1 MEQATLLIDAPA
13 VAPAKTDGRANSLTP
28 HSWTHERGA
37 IPTYLEFFAG
47 SGLVAEAL
55 RSFFKPL
62 WANDICEKKAAVYSA
77 NHGSKHFHLGSIGDV
92 AGSDLPA
99 SDMAWASF
107 PCQDL
112 SLAGMIEG
120 IHGARS
126 GLVWQWLRVIDE
138 MPRRPPVLIA
148 ENVAGLVSVEGGS
161 HYRLL
166 HKALVER
173 GYKVD
178 TVNTRRDQISTRKHC
193 PPRRS
198 SGRGRAAP
206 LSFSSGYGP

>member
-1 MEQATLLIDAPA
+1 M
-13 VAPAKTDGRANSLTP
+13 
-28 HSWTHERGA
+28 
-37 IPTYLEFFAG
+37 EFFAG

-99 SDMAWASF
+99 SDMAGASF

-138 MPRRPPVLIA
+138 MPRRPPVPI
-148 ENVAGLVSVEGGS
+148 
-161 HYRLL
+161 
-166 HKALVER
+166 
-173 GYKVD
+173 
-178 TVNTRRDQISTRKHC
+178 
-193 PPRRS
+193 
-198 SGRGRAAP
+198 
-206 LSFSSGYGP
+206 